1 MRHILATTLATLTL
15 MSSLISAPVFAG
27 EKEIDAAVKPYNESL
42 QTKGAWALSADAG
55 VNLGLTLA
63 HCGAAYTVG
72 AFNSISK
79 STDLETLT
87 KELKTIEASE
97 SCKIASIKLGM
108 ALSLLKA
115 KSAVGFEA
123 FMNMARIKI
132 AEALTDG
139 LPAEKN

>member
-1 MRHILATTLATLTL
+1 MRHILAAAVTTLTL
-15 MSSLISAPVFAG
+15 ISTQSWAG

-42 QTKGAWALSADAG
+42 QTKSAWALSADAG

-72 AFNSISK
+72 TYQSISK

-108 ALSLLKA
+108 ALSQLKT

-123 FMNMARIKI
+123 FMTMARLKI
-132 AEALTDG
+132 AEALTEG
-139 LPAEKN
+139 LPAEKK

>member
-1 MRHILATTLATLTL
+1 MRHILALALATLTL
-15 MSSLISAPVFAG
+15 VSAQAFAG

-63 HCGAAYTVG
+63 HCGGNYAVG

-108 ALSLLKA
+108 ALSHLKA

-123 FMNMARIKI
+123 FMNMARVKI
-132 AEALTDG
+132 AEALTEG
-139 LPAEKN
+139 PPEEKK

>member
-1 MRHILATTLATLTL
+1 MRQIFLLVLAALTL
-15 MSSLISAPVFAG
+15 VSAQAGAG

-42 QTKGAWALSADAG
+42 QSKSSWALSADAG

-72 AFNSISK
+72 TYTSISK

-108 ALSLLKA
+108 ALSLLKV
-115 KSAVGFEA
+115 KSGAAFEA
-123 FMNMARIKI
+123 FMTMARIKI
-132 AEALTDG
+132 AESLTEG
-139 LPAEKN
+139 LPADKK

>member
-1 MRHILATTLATLTL
+1 MRHILAAFVAAITLVSTQTW
-15 MSSLISAPVFAG
+15 AG

-42 QTKGAWALSADAG
+42 QGKSAWALSADAG

-63 HCGAAYTVG
+63 HCGADFAVG

-87 KELKTIEASE
+87 KEFKTVEASE
-97 SCKIASIKLGM
+97 SCKISSIKLGM

-123 FMNMARIKI
+123 FMNMARLKI
-132 AEALTDG
+132 AEALTEG
-139 LPAEKN
+139 LPKDKK

>member
-1 MRHILATTLATLTL
+1 MRHILAAALAFVATLTL
-15 MSSLISAPVFAG
+15 VSSQAFAG

-42 QTKGAWALSADAG
+42 QTKGAWALSTDAG

-63 HCGAAYTVG
+63 HCGADYSVG
-72 AFNSISK
+72 TFHSISK

-97 SCKIASIKLGM
+97 SCRIASIKLGM

-115 KSAVGFEA
+115 KSAAGFEA
-123 FMNMARIKI
+123 FMNMARVRI
-132 AEALTDG
+132 ADALTEG
-139 LPAEKN
+139 IPAEKK